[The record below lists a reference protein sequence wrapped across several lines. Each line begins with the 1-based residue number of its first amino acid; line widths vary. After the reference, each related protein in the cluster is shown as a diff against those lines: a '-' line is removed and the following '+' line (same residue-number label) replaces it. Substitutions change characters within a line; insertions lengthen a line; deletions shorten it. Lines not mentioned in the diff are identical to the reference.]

1 MIYLDFLISAVLL
14 WAVVYVASGEARDTG
29 EAQKK

>member
-1 MIYLDFLISAVLL
+1 MIYLEILIGAVLL
-14 WAVVYVASGEARDTG
+14 WGVVYVASGEARDSG